1 MELDLNLVKFFWAI
15 FEISEICCG
24 CLVYL
29 ARFGQKRRHRRTY
42 LRGIGRGR
50 SPLSQQKKRP
60 LKKQRSQGKKLKG
73 RVLLLITVSRTKA
86 V

>member
-29 ARFGQKRRHRRTY
+29 ARSGQKRRHRRTY

-50 SPLSQQKKRP
+50 SPLSQQKKKTAEKTTVTR
-60 LKKQRSQGKKLKG
+60 KETKRSSATSYYC
-73 RVLLLITVSRTKA
+73 I
-86 V
+86 